1 MNSNEN
7 TSIKGVVKSVVP
19 LTEKQYQNLLTRLEN
34 KYNRK
39 IELAREIDKSI
50 IAGLYIQVG
59 DEFIDATVNTQY
71 KEMKEIMLNR
81 K

>member
-1 MNSNEN
+1 MSSNEN
-7 TSIKGVVKSVVP
+7 PSIKGIVKSVVP
-19 LTEKQYQNLLTRLEN
+19 LTDEQYQNLLTRLER
-34 KYNRK
+34 KYNKK
-39 IELAREIDKSI
+39 IELTREIDKSI